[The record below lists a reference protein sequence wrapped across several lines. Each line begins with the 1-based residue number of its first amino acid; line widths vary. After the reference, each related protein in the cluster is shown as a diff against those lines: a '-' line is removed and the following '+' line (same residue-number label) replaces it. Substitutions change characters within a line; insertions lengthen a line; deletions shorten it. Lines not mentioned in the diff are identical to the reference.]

1 MSTETKLL
9 REFVQ
14 ASDTQDPGFDAI
26 AWIERARLAT
36 ETNAPDWREL
46 CRRLY
51 VELFHCD
58 QQMTQSNMAR
68 KRPIFKQ
75 GLTVR
80 DVLRDAKSALE
91 VDTNT
96 DGPPCH
102 CGETNHP
109 DYIRLAGRCRSCQSK
124 LDAQQPGTAKAGM
137 TFVGTTGH
145 ADFLDDDNGN
155 RRFWPVSEA

>member
-14 ASDTQDPGFDAI
+14 ASDAQDPDFDAL
-26 AWIERARLAT
+26 AWIERARLASAT
-36 ETNAPDWREL
+36 DTTDWREL

-58 QQMTQSNMAR
+58 QQMTQSNVVR

-75 GLTVR
+75 GVTVR
-80 DVLRDAKSALE
+80 DVLRDAKLALE
-91 VDTNT
+91 VEANT
-96 DGPPCH
+96 AGHACH

-109 DYIRLAGRCRSCQSK
+109 DYIQLAGRCRACQSK
-124 LDAQQPGTAKAGM
+124 LDAQQPAPATTGP
-137 TFVGTTGH
+137 TFLGTTGH
-145 ADFLDDDNGN
+145 ANYLDDDNGN
-155 RRFWPVSEA
+155 RRFWPVPVA